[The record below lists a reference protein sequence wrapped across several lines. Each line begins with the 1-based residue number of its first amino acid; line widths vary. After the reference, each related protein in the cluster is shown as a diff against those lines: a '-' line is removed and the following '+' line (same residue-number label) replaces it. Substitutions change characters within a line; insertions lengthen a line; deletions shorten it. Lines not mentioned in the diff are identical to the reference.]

1 MYNNFIAKRGHA
13 SMVYAVVVCLP
24 VASHCS
30 TEMAKRIT
38 QTTPQIAPRDASFLL
53 PNISAKTQTGSP
65 PTEAPNAGGVR

>member
-1 MYNNFIAKRGHA
+1 
-13 SMVYAVVVCLP
+13 
-24 VASHCS
+24 
-30 TEMAKRIT
+30 MAKRIT